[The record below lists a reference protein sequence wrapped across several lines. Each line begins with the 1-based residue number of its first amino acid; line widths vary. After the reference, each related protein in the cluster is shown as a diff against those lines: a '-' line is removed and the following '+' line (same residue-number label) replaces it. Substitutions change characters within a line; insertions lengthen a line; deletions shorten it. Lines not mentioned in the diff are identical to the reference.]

1 VVADMM
7 FGRGATQR
15 DRKILRDK
23 VAVLAGKGPAG
34 WWRIAKNL
42 ARYGLGVGHEH
53 PAAPQFWQLALRDA
67 GFADVRFEPV
77 VAEAAIV
84 SGTRAPGIK
93 DRSPAD
99 HGVRPGGFSCR
110 TRNGGRMR
118 GSAMLHSAA
127 GWLRRRSAALL
138 LSVTLAG
145 LAAGGLTWLAGAGRV
160 ADACWLV
167 SAGFGLAYALWSAV
181 DSLRRGRLGV
191 DVIALL
197 ALAGAV
203 AVRELLAAAVISVML
218 ASGRA
223 LEAWAALRAR
233 HDLSALLDRAPRT
246 ARRYHGGSAEIV
258 PLDAVAPGDLLLVAS
273 GDVVPVDGMV
283 ASAAAVLDESALTG
297 EARPVER
304 IRGDQVRSGVLN
316 AGGPFDLRASDTA
329 AASTYAGIVRLVS
342 EAENSQAPFVA
353 AADRYAMWFLPLTL
367 AVAAVA
373 WAVGGADRAVAVLVV
388 ATPCPLI
395 LAAPVA
401 LVSGLSA
408 AARRGVVVKSGA
420 VLERLARCTTLILDK
435 TGTLTVGQPQVTM
448 VVPAGTSGLDAD
460 EVLTMA
466 ASLDQASGHVLAAA
480 IVRAAAERG
489 CGLTPP
495 SDVTETAGQGVAGS
509 VAGHEVRLGRAGWAG
524 AAEADSWVRA
534 ARRRSR
540 LDGALTVFVA
550 VDGRPAGVL
559 LLEDRMR
566 PDARHTLRAVRRGGI
581 TRVVL
586 ATGDRAEAAGAV
598 GALAGADEVLA
609 ELTPAG
615 KLDVVRREQ
624 SRAPVIMTGDGIND
638 APALALADVGIAMG
652 ARGATASSEAAD
664 AVLTVDELARL
675 GTVAAVARRT
685 RRIALQ
691 SVLAGM
697 GMSLVAMAAAA
708 AGLLPAVWGA
718 LLQEA
723 IDVAVILNA
732 LRALAPVPPEVRLTA
747 ADARLTG
754 RFRAEHQA
762 IRADTEELRA
772 AAQALGEPGAMDRV
786 RHVHRLLTSE
796 VWPHE
801 QAEESSLYPAL
812 NRVLGGTDP
821 TAPMSRAHAEIAVQI
836 ARLGRLIEDIGDRDP
851 DEADMTDLRDILYGL
866 HAVLRLHTVQED
878 ETYLSLGDTAGR
890 PG

>member
-1 VVADMM
+1 M
-7 FGRGATQR
+7 
-15 DRKILRDK
+15 
-23 VAVLAGKGPAG
+23 
-34 WWRIAKNL
+34 
-42 ARYGLGVGHEH
+42 
-53 PAAPQFWQLALRDA
+53 
-67 GFADVRFEPV
+67 
-77 VAEAAIV
+77 
-84 SGTRAPGIK
+84 
-93 DRSPAD
+93 RS
-99 HGVRPGGFSCR
+99 FSR
-110 TRNGGRMR
+110 R
-118 GSAMLHSAA
+118 SAA
-127 GWLRRRSAALL
+127 GWLGRRSAALL
-138 LSVTLAG
+138 LAVTAAG
-145 LAAGGLTWLAGAGRV
+145 LAAGGAARLAGEGAA
-160 ADACWLV
+160 ADACWLAA
-167 SAGFGLAYALWSAV
+167 AGFGLAYAVWSAV

-197 ALAGAV
+197 ALAGAI

-246 ARRYHGGSAEIV
+246 ARRYRAGNVEIV
-258 PLDAVAPGDLLLVAS
+258 PLDAVAAGDLLLVAS
-273 GDVVPVDGMV
+273 GDVVPVDGTV

-297 EARPVER
+297 EARPAEHT
-304 IRGDQVRSGVLN
+304 RGDPVRSGVVN
-316 AGGPFDLRASDTA
+316 AGSPFDLRASDSA
-329 AASTYAGIVRLVS
+329 AESTYAGIVRLVR
-342 EAENSQAPFVA
+342 EAENSQAPFVRL
-353 AADRYAMWFLPLTL
+353 ADRYAMWFLPLTL
-367 AVAAVA
+367 AVAALA
-373 WAVGGADRAVAVLVV
+373 WGLGGAVRAVAVLVV

-408 AARRGVVVKSGA
+408 AARRGVVVKSGG
-420 VLERLARCTTLILDK
+420 VLERLAQCTTLILDK
-435 TGTLTVGQPQVTM
+435 TGTLTVGQPDVTA
-448 VVPAGTSGLDAD
+448 VIPAAAVTLDG
-460 EVLTMA
+460 EQILTLA

-489 CGLTPP
+489 CSLAQP
-495 SDVTETAGQGVAGS
+495 SGVTEVAGQGVSGM
-509 VAGHEVRLGRAGWAG
+509 VGGREVRLGRAGWAG
-524 AAEADSWVRA
+524 AAEADPWVRA

-540 LDGALTVFVA
+540 LDGVLTVFIA

-559 LLEDRMR
+559 LLEDRLR
-566 PDARHTLRAVRRGGI
+566 PDARQTIRAVRRGGI
-581 TRVVL
+581 SRIVL
-586 ATGDRAEAAGAV
+586 ATGDRAEAASAV
-598 GALAGADEVLA
+598 GALAGADEVIA

-624 SRAPVIMTGDGIND
+624 RRAPAIMTGDGIND

-664 AVLTVDELARL
+664 AVLTVDELGRL
-675 GTVAAVARRT
+675 GEVATVARRT

-697 GMSLVAMAAAA
+697 GMSLAAMAVAA

-732 LRALAPVPPEVRLTA
+732 LRALVPVPPEVRLTA
-747 ADARLTG
+747 ADTDLTR

-762 IRADTEELRA
+762 IRADTEQLRT
-772 AAQALGEPGAMDRV
+772 AAQSLGQPGAMTQV
-786 RHVHRLLTSE
+786 RHVHELLTRE

-801 QAEESSLYPAL
+801 LAEESSLYPAL
-812 NRVLGGTDP
+812 NRVLGGIDP

-851 DEADMTDLRDILYGL
+851 GEADIADLRDVLYGL
-866 HAVLRLHTVQED
+866 HAILRLHTVQED
-878 ETYLSLGDTAGR
+878 ETYLSLGDPAGV
-890 PG
+890 G